1 MSKFEFKRYFF
12 IAWLLTGLVL
22 QPLQASNDSKGD
34 RKLLDSISNQDRI
47 STLIDSGDFQ
57 SVFDLANTAYQN
69 EFYKEAQGLY
79 AQIEDAGYASPELY
93 YNLGNCF
100 SKLRALAPSI
110 YYYEKAL
117 KLDPSLKD
125 ARINLELANRN
136 TIDDIQVLPQTFLQR
151 MDARF
156 LKVFSVGTW
165 AWISIALSLLFG
177 IGFLAFHFSI
187 SPSKRR
193 LFFVSSFLSAGLL
206 IIALLIV
213 FKENTELNNRRDAV
227 LFDLETQVRNA
238 PSDRADVDFT
248 LHEGTVMQ
256 VVDGVDMWRKIRL
269 VDGSE
274 GWLKQE
280 SIKEY

>member
-1 MSKFEFKRYFF
+1 MGRRMDLKYTLC
-12 IAWLLTGLVL
+12 ILVL
-22 QPLQASNDSKGD
+22 LMSTQLIWANDKEAD
-34 RKLLDSISNQDRI
+34 RKSVLDSISNQDRI
-47 STLIDSGDFQ
+47 RDLVERESYDE
-57 SVFDLANTAYQN
+57 VFELANKAYQN
-69 EFYKEAQGLY
+69 EFYKEAQSLY
-79 AQIEDAGYASPELY
+79 AQIEDAGYASAELY

-100 SKLRALAPSI
+100 SKMKALAPSI

-117 KLDPSLKD
+117 KLNPGLRD
-125 ARINLELANRN
+125 AQINLELANRN
-136 TIDDIQVLPQTFLQR
+136 TIDDIQTLPQTLLQR
-151 MDARF
+151 LDSTY
-156 LKVFSVGTW
+156 LKAFSVHTW
-165 AWISIALSLLFG
+165 AWISLAFSLLFG
-177 IGFLAFHFSI
+177 ASFLAFHFSL
-187 SPSKRR
+187 SPGKRR

-213 FKENTELNNRRDAV
+213 FKENNELINRRDAV

-238 PSDRADVDFT
+238 PSDKAEVDFT

-256 VVDGVDMWRKIRL
+256 VVDEVDMWRKIKL